1 MCDGKRRKC
10 FVSIATVSR
19 FLSLTCPHVK
29 TYHRISIFLLAPAN
43 EAIEYHTTVFNGSF
57 DFPSIYR
64 GVPTQDIDDAWN
76 QVSREGE
83 YLRIAMV
90 LGCSCGA

>member
-1 MCDGKRRKC
+1 M
-10 FVSIATVSR
+10 
-19 FLSLTCPHVK
+19 
-29 TYHRISIFLLAPAN
+29 
-43 EAIEYHTTVFNGSF
+43 FNGSF

-90 LGCSCGA
+90 LGCSCGT